1 MAEGLG
7 MAKKAKTRRPNA
19 VLGFIKAAW
28 VMLVMLVL
36 LPVWLIRGA
45 VTRARFRAE
54 LRAAGVPLDAARR
67 LSNRLKVGVRDI
79 SSIRYPL
86 KQP

>member
-1 MAEGLG
+1 MAQS
-7 MAKKAKTRRPNA
+7 MITRKPNA
-19 VLGFIKAAW
+19 ILGFIKAVW
-28 VMLVMLVL
+28 VLLVMLVM

-67 LSNRLKVGVRDI
+67 LSNRYKVGLRDLAG
-79 SSIRYPL
+79 IRVPL
-86 KQP
+86 KQQ